1 MYLFTSQSPLSNGV
15 QSASEYYAQRLIIW
29 SKTDTVAAFYALR
42 HYLENLCHGVLNLG
56 LYSGLMNFGSKVLII
71 FESYKFIMVHN

>member
-29 SKTDTVAAFYALR
+29 SKTYTIAAFYT
-42 HYLENLCHGVLNLG
+42 LG
-56 LYSGLMNFGSKVLII
+56 IT
-71 FESYKFIMVHN
+71 